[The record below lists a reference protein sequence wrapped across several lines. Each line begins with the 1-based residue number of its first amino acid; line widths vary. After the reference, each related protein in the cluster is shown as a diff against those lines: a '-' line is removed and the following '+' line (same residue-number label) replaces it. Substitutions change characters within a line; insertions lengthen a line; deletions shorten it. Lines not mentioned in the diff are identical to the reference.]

1 MQVGNG
7 ESSTCPPSSLYVN
20 GASNFPAFLIK
31 LLYNLPTIVASRM
44 TFDVMDHH
52 VLLFLVGVVADF
64 NWENGSLIV
73 DNPHAQPVLG
83 KPCKRQGQP
92 SILGGWILN
101 TVDTWNVKS
110 KDSKVLSCG
119 RDESLFYFHGSSL
132 ITPRSHQLAGK
143 PSRAQSMLGP
153 LILRY
158 THAAF
163 QIWSSF
169 PAPATTVLGD
179 STTESNPSGL
189 ESVPR
194 NIQSDRAVLLTSW
207 PWILSRHVLQQ
218 PNTLASSQCLGNGRK
233 LADPTTKPWLSAS
246 LGLSK
251 IQLATV
257 TGSKALAKHMS
268 ESPNGKESPALF
280 FLVFQKSFL
289 LGRKKPSHC
298 LLQLLNWH
306 SHFVYVKVGGLL

>member
-1 MQVGNG
+1 
-7 ESSTCPPSSLYVN
+7 
-20 GASNFPAFLIK
+20 
-31 LLYNLPTIVASRM
+31 
-44 TFDVMDHH
+44 
-52 VLLFLVGVVADF
+52 
-64 NWENGSLIV
+64 
-73 DNPHAQPVLG
+73 
-83 KPCKRQGQP
+83 
-92 SILGGWILN
+92 
-101 TVDTWNVKS
+101 
-110 KDSKVLSCG
+110 
-119 RDESLFYFHGSSL
+119 
-132 ITPRSHQLAGK
+132 
-143 PSRAQSMLGP
+143 MLGP